1 MTPLPGAPGTLRGV
15 QDPQPAGPPGGH
27 QVGGL
32 GTEPLQGPCPG
43 IPPGEGV
50 SVSPRGLPPS
60 FTPGRAPLCPGWSRS
75 RLPRGLVPFPG
86 VLFFIPGCPVLSS
99 GGVPALFPGV
109 PVLCSPGV
117 LLPSRGCRSL
127 FLRVPAPLPRVPF
140 SVPRGSR
147 PLPEAPVPFPGVLF
161 FLPGVPSPFP
171 GVPFPSRASSPLFPG
186 VPFFIPEG
194 PVPFLRVP
202 FPSRGSP
209 SSIPGVPALFSKGPH
224 SLLGCSP
231 LPIKGR
237 RSPPGEWPWGSPP
250 PRGCGAGRCRHR
262 CPSP

>member
-1 MTPLPGAPGTLRGV
+1 MSRTPSQRDPRGATKWGVWGLSPSRVPALASRPGRGCLC
-15 QDPQPAGPPGGH
+15 PPG
-27 QVGGL
+27 
-32 GTEPLQGPCPG
+32 
-43 IPPGEGV
+43 
-50 SVSPRGLPPS
+50 GLPPS

-75 RLPRGLVPFPG
+75 LFPRGLVPFPG

-186 VPFFIPEG
+186 VPFFIP
-194 PVPFLRVP
+194 
-202 FPSRGSP
+202 
-209 SSIPGVPALFSKGPH
+209 
-224 SLLGCSP
+224 
-231 LPIKGR
+231 
-237 RSPPGEWPWGSPP
+237 
-250 PRGCGAGRCRHR
+250 
-262 CPSP
+262 